1 MIFNQSI
8 LNIEID
14 DGGLDD
20 TIVRS
25 RIQTYPWGEESP
37 RAYPTFG
44 FESSNPLG
52 GARPAQQ
59 VGEQR
64 RILTVVGVLEL
75 VTLENLGVIARF
87 DGPSSTSLLDPHRQQ
102 VVQTNQR
109 DRLLHMSLQWKK
121 SNHQSNAAI
130 ATNGLIFHALHPISY
145 GVVITRAVPTW
156 RA

>member
-52 GARPAQQ
+52 EHDQLSRSANSD
-59 VGEQR
+59 E
-64 RILTVVGVLEL
+64 
-75 VTLENLGVIARF
+75 
-87 DGPSSTSLLDPHRQQ
+87 
-102 VVQTNQR
+102 
-109 DRLLHMSLQWKK
+109 
-121 SNHQSNAAI
+121 
-130 ATNGLIFHALHPISY
+130 Y
-145 GVVITRAVPTW
+145 
-156 RA
+156 